1 MLKFCINESTHE
13 RTYWFFTNSFVFSF
27 PIAYMTNETLKLRYL
42 MTYQSSNKPIHPFQ
56 GVHQKD
62 LCFHSSMYSLLP
74 VQVPLSWEFVIGN
87 RLYKYYC
94 LHPNHTNHTMLWCFL
109 VLSDL
114 STIFLLIYYL
124 CKMLLYHL
132 MSLHHSLWSVLLS
145 DQQ

>member
-1 MLKFCINESTHE
+1 MNWLMKGLTDLSFYEFIPSLFFHSIWWQKNAVALLFNGAPELKQ
-13 RTYWFFTNSFVFSF
+13 TNSSFSRRTSKGF
-27 PIAYMTNETLKLRYL
+27 
-42 MTYQSSNKPIHPFQ
+42 
-56 GVHQKD
+56 
-62 LCFHSSMYSLLP
+62 MYSFIN
-74 VQVPLSWEFVIGN
+74 VFTTVSWEFEMGDRV
-87 RLYKYYC
+87 YKYYC